1 MTPSTCKLLHI
12 EIHKNIA
19 VNHGCLRPAIA
30 TVAILP
36 PPVPTRPA
44 ALDRIAGVSRPLQ
57 WLFSAAFAVGAI
69 ILLGAV
75 VTVLFYEGP
84 RVQVRPGGL
93 QIFIEPGAPRLVP
106 GWTTLGA
113 MPFLRKLALAGSATL
128 MLTPALAILWQLRR
142 LFGLYRE
149 GVVLA
154 AGNARCLTVMALWLV
169 AYAVAPTLGHL
180 LVTAAGFDDEG
191 WLRLDSLQAL
201 GLGLVLFVMARVM
214 AWAAEVHDDAS
225 RFV

>member
-1 MTPSTCKLLHI
+1 MAL
-12 EIHKNIA
+12 
-19 VNHGCLRPAIA
+19 VA
-30 TVAILP
+30 TLP
-36 PPVPTRPA
+36 PLVPSRPA
-44 ALDRIAGVSRPLQ
+44 ALDRIAAVSRPLQ
-57 WLFSAAFAVGAI
+57 WLFTAALVVGAV

-75 VTVLFYEGP
+75 LTVLFYEGP

-93 QIFIEPGAPRLVP
+93 QIFIEPGAPRLVE
-106 GWTTLGA
+106 GWTTLFA
-113 MPFLRKLALAGSATL
+113 LPFTRKLALAGSATL
-128 MLTPALAILWQLRR
+128 MLTPALAVLWQLRR
-142 LFGLYRE
+142 LFSLYRA

-154 AGNARCLTVMALWLV
+154 VENARCLTVMALWLV
-169 AYAVAPTLGHL
+169 AYAIAPTLGHL

-201 GLGLVLFVMARVM
+201 GLGLVLFVVARVM

>member
-1 MTPSTCKLLHI
+1 MAL
-12 EIHKNIA
+12 
-19 VNHGCLRPAIA
+19 VA
-30 TVAILP
+30 TLP
-36 PPVPTRPA
+36 PLVPSRPA
-44 ALDRIAGVSRPLQ
+44 ALDRIAAVSRPLQ
-57 WLFSAAFAVGAI
+57 WLFTAALVVGAV

-75 VTVLFYEGP
+75 LTVLFYEGP

-93 QIFIEPGAPRLVP
+93 QIFIEPGAPRLVE
-106 GWTTLGA
+106 GWTTLSA
-113 MPFLRKLALAGSATL
+113 LPFTRKLALAGSATL
-128 MLTPALAILWQLRR
+128 MLTPALAVLWQLRR
-142 LFGLYRE
+142 LFSLYRA

-154 AGNARCLTVMALWLV
+154 VENARCLTVMAIWLV
-169 AYAVAPTLGHL
+169 AYAIAPTLGHL

>member
-1 MTPSTCKLLHI
+1 MTGQI
-12 EIHKNIA
+12 
-19 VNHGCLRPAIA
+19 
-30 TVAILP
+30 AILP
-36 PPVPTRPA
+36 PPVRAHPA
-44 ALDRIAGVSRPLQ
+44 ALDRIAAVSRPLQ
-57 WLFSAAFAVGAI
+57 ALFTGAFVVGAV

-75 VTVLFYEGP
+75 LTALFYEGP

-93 QIFIEPGAPRLVP
+93 QIFIEPAIPSLVE

-113 MPFLRKLALAGSATL
+113 MPFTRRLALAGSATL
-128 MLTPALAILWQLRR
+128 MLTPALAVLWQLRR
-142 LFGLYRE
+142 LFGLYRA

-154 AGNARCLTVMALWLV
+154 VENARCLTMMAVWLV

-191 WLRLDSLQAL
+191 WLRLDSLQAF

>member
-1 MTPSTCKLLHI
+1 MAL
-12 EIHKNIA
+12 
-19 VNHGCLRPAIA
+19 IA
-30 TVAILP
+30 TLP
-36 PPVPTRPA
+36 PPVPARPA
-44 ALDRIAGVSRPLQ
+44 ALDRIASISRPLQ
-57 WLFSAAFAVGAI
+57 WLFTAAMAVGAV

-75 VTVLFYEGP
+75 VTVLLYEGP

-93 QIFIEPGAPRLVP
+93 QIFIEPGTPRLIP

-113 MPFLRKLALAGSATL
+113 MPFTRKLALAGSATL

-142 LFGLYRE
+142 LFGLYRA

-154 AGNARCLTVMALWLV
+154 VENARCLTVMAIWLV
-169 AYAVAPTLGHL
+169 AYAAAPTLGHL
-180 LVTAAGFDDEG
+180 LVTAAGFDDRG

-201 GLGLVLFVMARVM
+201 GLGLVLFVMARAM

>member
-1 MTPSTCKLLHI
+1 MAL
-12 EIHKNIA
+12 
-19 VNHGCLRPAIA
+19 VA
-30 TVAILP
+30 TLP
-36 PPVPTRPA
+36 PLVPSRPA
-44 ALDRIAGVSRPLQ
+44 ALDRIAAVSRPLQ
-57 WLFSAAFAVGAI
+57 WLFTAALVVGAV

-75 VTVLFYEGP
+75 LTVLFYEGP

-93 QIFIEPGAPRLVP
+93 QIFIEPGATRLVE
-106 GWTTLGA
+106 GWTTLSA
-113 MPFLRKLALAGSATL
+113 LPFTRKLALAGSATL
-128 MLTPALAILWQLRR
+128 MLTPALAVLWQLRR
-142 LFGLYRE
+142 LFSLYRA

-154 AGNARCLTVMALWLV
+154 VENARCLAVMAIWLV
-169 AYAVAPTLGHL
+169 AYAIAPTLGHL

>member
-1 MTPSTCKLLHI
+1 MVL
-12 EIHKNIA
+12 
-19 VNHGCLRPAIA
+19 IA
-30 TVAILP
+30 TLP
-36 PPVPTRPA
+36 PPMPPRPA
-44 ALDRIAGVSRPLQ
+44 ALDRISGISRPLQ
-57 WLFSAAFAVGAI
+57 WLFTAALCVGAV
-69 ILLGAV
+69 ILLGAI

-93 QIFIEPGAPRLVP
+93 QIFIEPGTPRLIE
-106 GWTTLGA
+106 GWTTLAA
-113 MPFLRKLALAGSATL
+113 MPFIRKLALAGSATL
-128 MLTPALAILWQLRR
+128 MLTPALAVLWQLRR
-142 LFGLYRE
+142 LFGLYRA

-154 AGNARCLTVMALWLV
+154 VENARCLTVMAIWLV
-169 AYAVAPTLGHL
+169 AYAIAPTLGHL
-180 LVTAAGFDDEG
+180 LVAASGFDDEG

>member
-1 MTPSTCKLLHI
+1 MAL
-12 EIHKNIA
+12 
-19 VNHGCLRPAIA
+19 IA
-30 TVAILP
+30 TLP
-36 PPVPTRPA
+36 PRVPTRPE

-57 WLFSAAFAVGAI
+57 WLFTAVLAIGAVV
-69 ILLGAV
+69 LLGAIL
-75 VTVLFYEGP
+75 TALFYEGP

-93 QIFIEPGAPRLVP
+93 QIFIEPGTPRLMP

-113 MPFLRKLALAGSATL
+113 MPFTRKLALAGSAAL
-128 MLTPALAILWQLRR
+128 MLTPALAVLWQLRR
-142 LFGLYRE
+142 LFGLYRA

-154 AGNARCLTVMALWLV
+154 TENARCLTIMAIWLI
-169 AYAVAPTLGHL
+169 AYAAAPTLGHL
-180 LVTAAGFDDEG
+180 LVTAAGFDDRG

-201 GLGLVLFVMARVM
+201 GLGLVLFVMGRVM

>member
-1 MTPSTCKLLHI
+1 MAL
-12 EIHKNIA
+12 
-19 VNHGCLRPAIA
+19 IA
-30 TVAILP
+30 TLP
-36 PPVPTRPA
+36 PPVPPRPV

-57 WLFSAAFAVGAI
+57 WLFTAAMVVGAV

-75 VTVLFYEGP
+75 LTVLFYEGP

-93 QIFIEPGAPRLVP
+93 QIFIESGTPRLIE

-113 MPFLRKLALAGSATL
+113 MPVTRKLALAGSATL
-128 MLTPALAILWQLRR
+128 MLTPALAVLWQLRR
-142 LFGLYRE
+142 LFGLYRA

-154 AGNARCLTVMALWLV
+154 VENARCLTVMAIWLV

-180 LVTAAGFDDEG
+180 LVTAAGFDDDG

>member
-1 MTPSTCKLLHI
+1 MTASV
-12 EIHKNIA
+12 
-19 VNHGCLRPAIA
+19 VN
-30 TVAILP
+30 LP
-36 PPVPTRPA
+36 PPVPVRPA
-44 ALDRIAGVSRPLQ
+44 ALDRIARVSRPLQ
-57 WLFSAAFAVGAI
+57 WLFTVLFAVGAVV
-69 ILLGAV
+69 LLGAV
-75 VTVLFYEGP
+75 LTALFYDGP

-93 QIFIEPGAPRLVP
+93 QIFIEPGAPHLVE

-113 MPFLRKLALAGSATL
+113 MPFTRKLALAGSATL
-128 MLTPALAILWQLRR
+128 MLTPALAVLWQLRR
-142 LFGLYRE
+142 LFGLYRA

-154 AGNARCLTVMALWLV
+154 VENARCLTVMAVWLV
-169 AYAVAPTLGHL
+169 AYAVAPTGGHL

>member
-1 MTPSTCKLLHI
+1 MAL
-12 EIHKNIA
+12 
-19 VNHGCLRPAIA
+19 IA
-30 TVAILP
+30 TLP
-36 PPVPTRPA
+36 PPVPSRPA
-44 ALDRIAGVSRPLQ
+44 ALDRIAGVSRLLQ
-57 WLFSAAFAVGAI
+57 WLFTAALAVGAV

-75 VTVLFYEGP
+75 LTVLFYEGP

-93 QIFIEPGAPRLVP
+93 QIFIEPGTPRLIQ
-106 GWTTLGA
+106 GWTTLGV
-113 MPFLRKLALAGSATL
+113 MPFTRKLALAGSATL

-142 LFGLYRE
+142 LFALYRA

-154 AGNARCLTVMALWLV
+154 AENARCLTFMAIWLV

-180 LVTAAGFDDEG
+180 LVTAAGFDDRG

>member
-1 MTPSTCKLLHI
+1 MT
-12 EIHKNIA
+12 A
-19 VNHGCLRPAIA
+19 R
-30 TVAILP
+30 VAILP
-36 PPVPTRPA
+36 PPVPARPA
-44 ALDRIAGVSRPLQ
+44 ALDRIARVSRPLQ
-57 WLFSAAFAVGAI
+57 GLFTLAFAVGAV
-69 ILLGAV
+69 LLIGAV
-75 VTVLFYEGP
+75 LTALFYEGP

-93 QIFIEPGAPRLVP
+93 QIFIEPGTPRLID

-113 MPFLRKLALAGSATL
+113 MPFTRKLALAGSATL
-128 MLTPALAILWQLRR
+128 MLTPALAVLWQLRR
-142 LFGLYRE
+142 LFGLYRA

-154 AGNARCLTVMALWLV
+154 VENARCLTVMAIWLV

-180 LVTAAGFDDEG
+180 LVTAAGFDDAG